1 MLNST
6 IPYHTMQGRAQNFSP
21 GGATTEGLKAES
33 GDGVPVERAA
43 TLPPARGPG
52 ECCEL
57 PQQGSGWSPDR
68 PNVFHCFSALRMASP
83 DNILLL
89 MVDYHAA
96 IGDKTPVP
104 PLHTPCLL
112 VVLVK
117 LSVLAK

>member
-1 MLNST
+1 M
-6 IPYHTMQGRAQNFSP
+6 
-21 GGATTEGLKAES
+21 KAE
-33 GDGVPVERAA
+33 GREREWDSWGGQRAHS
-43 TLPPARGPG
+43 PPDRG
-52 ECCEL
+52 L
-57 PQQGSGWSPDR
+57 GSAMSSPAGWGRSPD
-68 PNVFHCFSALRMASP
+68 PPKVFPLFSALRMASP